1 LKKFAPLLDEIS
13 SDDVKSRTKHRGTVA
28 SILSGLTF
36 SLLINAG
43 LDACGRIEPSTS
55 TVFVGMVLGNT
66 WGFVLDMMLGTD
78 EGFREYLFDPSSAM
92 KYALGALASARYGR
106 YLVTIVYDMFFS
118 VILFKFVYSRLVTFP
133 GLSKSGNA
141 WLANGASSFMIS
153 FITFQVYTNM
163 TRFQWAYPSGAEDPS
178 NQWISGSTMVLATTT
193 MNMVYLL
200 SETRMQI
207 GERGI
212 NEPSTK
218 LLVTIVTF
226 CLLCGL
232 QMGGVIDPPARVSAT
247 DVNATDLYAA
257 DTYAPLHG
265 VCQTMAHWKEGLL
278 LFVAI
283 AAGCLG
289 FVIFVTSRQKLREVL
304 RMLSLF
310 PCCCSRLGCA
320 RGKLSGKGSRF
331 GSRLSRGAQ
340 SLLAKTI
347 LFAVAF
353 VAVLAILLFF
363 FAVPLWSTS
372 ATRETSCGV

>member
-1 LKKFAPLLDEIS
+1 
-13 SDDVKSRTKHRGTVA
+13 
-28 SILSGLTF
+28 
-36 SLLINAG
+36 
-43 LDACGRIEPSTS
+43 
-55 TVFVGMVLGNT
+55 
-66 WGFVLDMMLGTD
+66 
-78 EGFREYLFDPSSAM
+78 
-92 KYALGALASARYGR
+92 
-106 YLVTIVYDMFFS
+106 
-118 VILFKFVYSRLVTFP
+118 
-133 GLSKSGNA
+133 
-141 WLANGASSFMIS
+141 MIS

-247 DVNATDLYAA
+247 DANATDLYAV

-265 VCQTMAHWKEGLL
+265 VCQTMTHWKEGLL

-289 FVIFVTSRQKLREVL
+289 FVIFVTSRQK
-304 RMLSLF
+304 
-310 PCCCSRLGCA
+310 
-320 RGKLSGKGSRF
+320 
-331 GSRLSRGAQ
+331 
-340 SLLAKTI
+340 
-347 LFAVAF
+347 
-353 VAVLAILLFF
+353 
-363 FAVPLWSTS
+363 
-372 ATRETSCGV
+372 